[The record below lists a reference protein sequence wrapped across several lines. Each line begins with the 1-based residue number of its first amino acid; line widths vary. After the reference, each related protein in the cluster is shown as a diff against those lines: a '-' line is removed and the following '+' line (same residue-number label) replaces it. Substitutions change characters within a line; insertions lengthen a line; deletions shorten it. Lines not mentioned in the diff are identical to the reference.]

1 MIPDWSIYPNFNRE
15 EFDCKHTG
23 LNDMQLGFM
32 DALQALRTEAGFP
45 IKITSGY
52 RHVTHPVETKKDRPG
67 FHTMGLACD
76 IATDS
81 WTAHRLVELAYKH
94 GFRGIGVS
102 QRSGIP
108 RFIHLDMRPEGR
120 ALYGY

>member
-1 MIPDWSIYPNFNRE
+1 VNWSDYPNFSRDE
-15 EFDCKHTG
+15 MQCKHTG
-23 LNDMQLGFM
+23 LCDMSPEFM
-32 DALQALRTEAGFP
+32 ARLQALRTEAGFP
-45 IKITSGY
+45 FRITSGY

-76 IATDS
+76 IGTDS

-94 GFRGIGVS
+94 GFGGIGVS

-120 ALYGY
+120 ALYSY